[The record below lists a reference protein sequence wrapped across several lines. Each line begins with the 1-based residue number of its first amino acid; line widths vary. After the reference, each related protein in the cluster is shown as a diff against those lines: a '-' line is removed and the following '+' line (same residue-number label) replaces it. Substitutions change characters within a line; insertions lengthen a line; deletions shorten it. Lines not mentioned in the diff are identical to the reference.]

1 MLEAYFLTL
10 TGVALAQASPGPN
23 FLAVVSVGLGQGR
36 RGALFTVL
44 GVTTGMVIWACAV
57 AFGLATLLAFYPK
70 LLTLMK
76 LIGGSYLL
84 WMGLKALKSSTKA
97 GRHQAQAAQGKLSDV
112 QAWRHGLLVVI
123 TNPKAALMWVAVGTF
138 LFGSGLSPLEV
149 AGFGPVAAV
158 SAFLI
163 YGGYGYLFTTEIAMW
178 TYRRISR
185 WIELCMGLAF
195 AGLGGNLIWNGIQE
209 LRK

>member
-1 MLEAYFLTL
+1 MIEAYLLTL
-10 TGVALAQASPGPN
+10 IGVALAQASPGPN
-23 FLAVVSVGLGQGR
+23 FLAVVSAGLGRGR
-36 RGALFTVL
+36 RAAIMTVL
-44 GVTTGMVIWACAV
+44 GVTSGMLIWACAV
-57 AFGLATLLAFYPK
+57 AFGLATLLAYHPG

-84 WMGLKALKSSTKA
+84 WMGMKALRSA
-97 GRHQAQAAQGKLSDV
+97 GKPGSPNAEASQNTLSDW

-138 LFGSGLSPLEV
+138 LFGSGLSPMEV
-149 AGFGPVAAV
+149 AGFGPVAAL

-163 YGGYGYLFTTEIAMW
+163 YGGYGLLFTTELAMW
-178 TYRRISR
+178 TYRRISK
-185 WIELCMGLAF
+185 WIEVSMGLAF

-209 LRK
+209 LRR